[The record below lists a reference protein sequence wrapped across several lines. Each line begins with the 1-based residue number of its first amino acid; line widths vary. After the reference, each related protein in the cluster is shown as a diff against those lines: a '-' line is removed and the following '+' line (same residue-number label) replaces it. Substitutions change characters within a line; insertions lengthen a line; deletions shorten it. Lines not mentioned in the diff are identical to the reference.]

1 MRLSIVGCP
10 DKERFRPYV
19 KRAILFY
26 AKELISSRMLENINL
41 KVKFDR
47 DIEVFGYASV
57 EARTDYGKARDF
69 LIEINP
75 KIGARHIL
83 KSLAHEM
90 VHIKQYAYH
99 ETNDNLTR
107 WKGISVDGD
116 FDDYWRQPWEI
127 EAYGIEAGLFRKFAV
142 KEKLWEVFEGIDNP
156 DTPIEEEPLG
166 WKDYEKNIASF

>member
-1 MRLSIVGCP
+1 MQLSIVGCP

-19 KRAILFY
+19 RRAIKFY
-26 AKELISSRMLENINL
+26 AEELISSRMLENINL

-47 DIEVFGYASV
+47 NIGDVFGYASV

-90 VHIKQYAYH
+90 VHIKQYAYGDLN
-99 ETNDNLTR
+99 EYLTR
-107 WKGISVDGD
+107 WKGTRIEEGT
-116 FDDYWRQPWEI
+116 DYYDHPWEI
-127 EAYGIEAGLFRKFAV
+127 EAYMKEQILLEQFVNLGYHTIIDYIQDADRATRKALQTTRNTSSKV
-142 KEKLWEVFEGIDNP
+142 AN
-156 DTPIEEEPLG
+156 
-166 WKDYEKNIASF
+166 S